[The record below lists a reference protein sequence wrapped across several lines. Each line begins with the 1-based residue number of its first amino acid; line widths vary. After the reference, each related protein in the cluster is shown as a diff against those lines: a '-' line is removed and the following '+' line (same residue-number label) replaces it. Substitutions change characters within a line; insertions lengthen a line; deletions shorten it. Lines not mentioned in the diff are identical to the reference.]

1 MQGLGY
7 LLIAELSL
15 IWILVAESI
24 FDSGEL
30 QPLLG
35 AQSQVKLVLSRLGGD
50 HKVFDTFAVEIH
62 LLD

>member
-15 IWILVAESI
+15 ICILVAESI
-24 FDSGEL
+24 FDCGEFK
-30 QPLLG
+30 PLLG
-35 AQSQVKLVLSRLGGD
+35 AQSQVEHVLSRLGRD
-50 HKVFDTFAVEIH
+50 HKVFDTFTVEIH